1 MDHPAKSELDQLTQL
16 QTRADKIGEDAA
28 RWPAL
33 LNQARANLAA
43 AQKTFVAALDA
54 KAAAAVTEA
63 DAHVRALLPACSA
76 LDAAGGPLGLRRRVL
91 DSAEALE
98 IFAAGFQKRID
109 ALEKL
114 KPAARALY
122 SRFTAKAVAAGADP
136 RLLVGLNTTADMRGA
151 QALLDQLDEDART
164 ARVAIGYATSSGG
177 HVPRS
182 FESLLEFLSAPLP
195 VVPAV

>member
-1 MDHPAKSELDQLTQL
+1 MDHPAKSELDQLAQL

-54 KAAAAVTEA
+54 KAATAVTEA

-76 LDAAGGPLGLRRRVL
+76 LDAAGGPMGLRRRVL
-91 DSAEALE
+91 DSAEALQ

-122 SRFTAKAVAAGADP
+122 SRYTAKAVAAGADP
-136 RLLVGLNTTADMRGA
+136 RTLVGYGTTPEMRLA
-151 QALLDQLDEDART
+151 QAVLDRIDDDARQT
-164 ARVAIGYATSSGG
+164 RIAIGYVTSSGG

-182 FESLLEFLSAPLP
+182 FESLLEFLAAPLP